1 MTKLTPITSQKSDTS
16 SLESHIKTYVSL
28 SEEEVLALNSLAQYR
43 KIKKNQYL
51 LHEGRVAAMS
61 CFVLSGCLRTY
72 LLDNKGI
79 EHILAFS
86 TPGWWTG
93 NLQNFYNDKPS
104 ELNIQAI
111 VDTEILFFTK
121 ETKEKL
127 LLSSA
132 VFEKYFRILTE
143 RSLIEFQA
151 RTMEILSLSAEERYW
166 NFYRKYPDLMM
177 KLPQKYI
184 AGYIGVTPE
193 FLSKMKRNGL
203 RKCKLEILDK
213 KSHSPS
219 SK

>member
-1 MTKLTPITSQKSDTS
+1 MTDPKFDTAL
-16 SLESHIKTYVSL
+16 LENHVKTYVSL
-28 SEEEVLALNSLAQYR
+28 SENEVLALNSLAQYR
-43 KIKKNQYL
+43 KVKKNQYL

-61 CFVLSGCLRTY
+61 CYVLSGCLRTY

-143 RSLIEFQA
+143 RSLVEFQA
-151 RTMEILSLSAEERYW
+151 RTMEILSLGAEERYW

>member
-1 MTKLTPITSQKSDTS
+1 MTKLTQMIDPKFDTA
-16 SLESHIKTYVSL
+16 SLENHVKTYVSL
-28 SEEEVLALNSLAQYR
+28 SEDEVLALNSLAQYR
-43 KIKKNQYL
+43 KVKKNQYL
-51 LHEGRVAAMS
+51 LHEGGVSAMS
-61 CFVLSGCLRTY
+61 CYILSGCLRTY
-72 LLDNKGI
+72 IIDNKGI
-79 EHILAFS
+79 EHILGFS

-104 ELNIQAI
+104 EWNIQAI

-127 LLSSA
+127 LLSSG

-143 RSLIEFQA
+143 RSLIGFQA

-166 NFYRKYPDLMM
+166 SFYKKYPDLMM

-193 FLSKMKRNGL
+193 FLSKMKSNGL
-203 RKCKLEILDK
+203 RK
-213 KSHSPS
+213 P
-219 SK
+219 

>member
-1 MTKLTPITSQKSDTS
+1 MTDPKFDTA
-16 SLESHIKTYVSL
+16 SLENHVKTYVSL
-28 SEEEVLALNSLAQYR
+28 SEDEVLALNSLAQYR
-43 KIKKNQYL
+43 KVKKNQYL

-61 CFVLSGCLRTY
+61 CYVLSGCLRTY

-93 NLQNFYNDKPS
+93 NLQNFFNDKPS

-166 NFYRKYPDLMM
+166 NFYRKYPDLVM

-193 FLSKMKRNGL
+193 FFSKMKSNGL
-203 RKCKLEILDK
+203 RK
-213 KSHSPS
+213 P
-219 SK
+219 

>member
-1 MTKLTPITSQKSDTS
+1 MPKLIRTN
-16 SLESHIKTYVSL
+16 ESKFDISALVNHIKIYVSL
-28 SEEEVLALNSLAQYR
+28 TEDEIAALNSLVQYR

-51 LHEGRVAAMS
+51 LHEGGVAAMS
-61 CFVLSGCLRTY
+61 SYILSGCLRTY
-72 LLDNKGI
+72 ITDNRGT

-111 VDTEILFFTK
+111 LDTEILFFTK

-127 LLSSA
+127 FLSGA
-132 VFEKYFRILTE
+132 VFERYFRILTE
-143 RSLIEFQA
+143 RSLIAFQE
-151 RTMEILSLSAEERYW
+151 RTLEILSLGAEERYW
-166 NFYRKYPDLMM
+166 EFYNKYPDLML

-193 FLSKMKRNGL
+193 FLSRMKSNGL
-203 RKCKLEILDK
+203 RK
-213 KSHSPS
+213 P
-219 SK
+219 

>member
-1 MTKLTPITSQKSDTS
+1 MTDPKFDSA
-16 SLESHIKTYVSL
+16 SLENHIKSYVSL
-28 SEEEVLALNSLAQYR
+28 SGDEVLALNSLAQYR
-43 KIKKNQYL
+43 KVKKNQYL

-61 CFVLSGCLRTY
+61 CYVLSGCLRTY

-151 RTMEILSLSAEERYW
+151 RTMEILSLTAEERYW
-166 NFYRKYPDLMM
+166 NFYRKYPDLVM

-193 FLSKMKRNGL
+193 FFSKMKSNGL
-203 RKCKLEILDK
+203 RKL
-213 KSHSPS
+213 
-219 SK
+219 

>member
-1 MTKLTPITSQKSDTS
+1 MAKLTEMTGPKFDTA
-16 SLESHIKTYVSL
+16 SLENHVKTYVSL
-28 SEEEVLALNSLAQYR
+28 SEDEVLALNSLAQYR

-51 LHEGRVAAMS
+51 LHEGGVAAMS
-61 CFVLSGCLRTY
+61 CYILSGCLRTY
-72 LLDNKGI
+72 LIDNRGI
-79 EHILAFS
+79 EHILGFA

-104 ELNIQAI
+104 QLNIQAT

-127 LLSSA
+127 LLSGA
-132 VFEKYFRILTE
+132 VFERYFRILTE
-143 RSLIEFQA
+143 RSLIDFQV

-166 NFYRKYPDLMM
+166 NFYNKYPDLMM

-193 FLSKMKRNGL
+193 FLSKMKSNGL
-203 RKCKLEILDK
+203 RK
-213 KSHSPS
+213 P
-219 SK
+219 